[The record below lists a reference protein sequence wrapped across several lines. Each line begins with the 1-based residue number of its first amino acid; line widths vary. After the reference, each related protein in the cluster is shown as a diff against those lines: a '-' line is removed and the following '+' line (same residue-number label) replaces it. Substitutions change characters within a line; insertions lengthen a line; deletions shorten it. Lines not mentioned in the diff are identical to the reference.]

1 MAAGTGRAGR
11 RRWLSKKEASMN
23 IGAAANVSG
32 LTAKMIRYYERI
44 ELVPAS
50 RRTRSGYRDYL
61 ERDVQVLRFI
71 HHARELGF
79 SLTQVRALL
88 ALWRDRQRPSRGA
101 RRIRKKSYAKV
112 FRASVGAET
121 SRLPVCGSAARRNR
135 R

>member
-1 MAAGTGRAGR
+1 
-11 RRWLSKKEASMN
+11 MN

-88 ALWRDRQRPSRGA
+88 ALWRDRQRPREGL
-101 RRIRKKSYAKV
+101 K
-112 FRASVGAET
+112 
-121 SRLPVCGSAARRNR
+121 
-135 R
+135 

>member
-1 MAAGTGRAGR
+1 
-11 RRWLSKKEASMN
+11 
-23 IGAAANVSG
+23 
-32 LTAKMIRYYERI
+32 MIRYYERI

-88 ALWRDRQRPSRGA
+88 ALWRDRQRPSSEVQVIAHHYIDALNA
-101 RRIRKKSYAKV
+101 RIVLLQALRDSLSYL
-112 FRASVGAET
+112 AEHCDDLEQPPGPILDD
-121 SRLPVCGSAARRNR
+121 LPPH
-135 R
+135 

>member
-1 MAAGTGRAGR
+1 
-11 RRWLSKKEASMN
+11 MN

-71 HHARELGF
+71 HHARDLGF

-88 ALWRDRQRPSRGA
+88 ALWRDRQRPSSEVQVIAHHYIDALNA
-101 RRIRKKSYAKV
+101 RIVLLQALRDSLSYL
-112 FRASVGAET
+112 AEHCDDLEQPPGPILDD
-121 SRLPVCGSAARRNR
+121 LPPPLAE
-135 R
+135 